1 MFLSAYLAIMLSQLP
16 VDVRAGENRLTQ
28 LELKRAPKSLSF
40 EWADTDD
47 ALRGTL
53 GPAPIRAG
61 EPFTVSASVQPLT
74 GADFE
79 GPVTFSL
86 RPLDEMGSTQSVTV
100 TKRPGEKSWTTSLT
114 ADEAR
119 EYRLEISWRGTHHKV
134 VRGVF
139 AVSER
144 GLPSWFTWAMGVGCV
159 VLAVVIGG
167 WILLSR
173 KESS

>member
-28 LELKRAPKSLSF
+28 LELKRTPKSLTF
-40 EWADTDD
+40 EWSDTDD

-53 GPAPIRAG
+53 SPAPIRAG
-61 EPFTVSASVQPLT
+61 RPFTVSASVQPIS
-74 GADFE
+74 GGDFE

-100 TKRPGEKSWTTSLT
+100 TKKAGEKSWATTLT
-114 ADEAR
+114 ADEPR
-119 EYRLEISWRGTHHKV
+119 DYRLEVSWRGTHHKV

-139 AVSER
+139 PVAEA
-144 GLPSWFTWAMGVGCV
+144 GLPSWFTWVVGVGCV